1 MNATLATRLM
11 PMENT
16 LLRNALLAVA
26 GSLLVAGAAQLSVP
40 FWPVPMT
47 LQTLA
52 VLLVGGA
59 YGARLGAATLVL
71 YMIEGA
77 IGLPF
82 LSGMRASI
90 FDAKIAWLPYS
101 SFGYL
106 IGFVL
111 AAWAIGLLAERGW
124 ISSARRMVAAG
135 LGSAALV
142 YVPGLIWLGIWASAS
157 LNLDFGH
164 AFNFALVKGFVPFI
178 PADIIKALVAGLGL
192 ASSWSLIKRI

>member
-1 MNATLATRLM
+1 MNATLATRLT
-11 PMENT
+11 PISNT
-16 LLRNALLAVA
+16 MVRNIFLAIA
-26 GSLLVAGAAQLSVP
+26 GSLIVAGAAQVRVP
-40 FWPVPMT
+40 FWPVAMT

-52 VLLVGGA
+52 VLVIGGA

-82 LSGMRASI
+82 FTGAKAGI

-101 SFGYL
+101 NLGYL

-111 AAWAIGLLAERGW
+111 AAWAMGYLAEKGW
-124 ISSARRMVAAG
+124 ITSARRMVVAG

-142 YVPGLIWLGIWASAS
+142 YLPGLIWLGIWAAVSLQMSAGDATS
-157 LNLDFGH
+157 FSIY
-164 AFNFALVKGFVPFI
+164 KGLVPFI
-178 PADIIKALVAGLGL
+178 PADIIKAVIAGLGL
-192 ASSWSLIKRI
+192 AGGWSLAKR

>member
-1 MNATLATRLM
+1 MNATLAERLSPISNVM
-11 PMENT
+11 
-16 LLRNALLAVA
+16 LRNILLAVA
-26 GSLLVAGAAQLSVP
+26 GSLLVAGAAQVRVP
-40 FWPVPMT
+40 FWPVAMT

-52 VLLVGGA
+52 VLLIGGA

-82 LSGMRASI
+82 FTGAKAGI

-101 SFGYL
+101 NLGYL

-111 AAWAIGLLAERGW
+111 AAWAMGMLAEKGW

-142 YVPGLIWLGIWASAS
+142 YVPGLIWLGIWAAVS
-157 LNLDFGH
+157 LKLNVGEAISFS
-164 AFNFALVKGFVPFI
+164 VMKGFVPFI
-178 PADIIKALVAGLGL
+178 PADIIKAVIAGLGL
-192 ASSWSLIKRI
+192 AGSWSLLKR

>member
-11 PMENT
+11 PISNT
-16 LLRNALLAVA
+16 MLRNIVLALA
-26 GSLLVAGAAQLSVP
+26 GSLIVAGAAQVRVP
-40 FWPVPMT
+40 FWPVAMT

-52 VLLVGGA
+52 VLVIGGA

-82 LSGMRASI
+82 FTGAKAGI

-101 SFGYL
+101 NLGYL

-111 AAWAIGLLAERGW
+111 AAWAMGYLAEKGW
-124 ISSARRMVAAG
+124 ITSARRMVVAG

-142 YVPGLIWLGIWASAS
+142 YVPGLIWLGIWAAVSLQLSAGDAIS
-157 LNLDFGH
+157 FSIY
-164 AFNFALVKGFVPFI
+164 KGLVPFI
-178 PADIIKALVAGLGL
+178 PADIMKAVIAGLGL
-192 ASSWSLIKRI
+192 AGGWSLAKR

>member
-1 MNATLATRLM
+1 MNATIATRLM

-16 LLRNALLAVA
+16 LARNAILAIA
-26 GSLLVAGAAQLSVP
+26 GSLVVAAAAQVRVP
-40 FWPVPMT
+40 FWPVAMT

-52 VLLVGGA
+52 VLMIGGA

-71 YMIEGA
+71 YMLEGA

-82 LSGMRASI
+82 FTGAKAGI

-101 SFGYL
+101 NLGYL
-106 IGFVL
+106 LGFIV
-111 AAWAIGLLAERGW
+111 AAWAMGRLAEMGW

-142 YVPGLIWLGIWASAS
+142 YVPGLIWLGVWAAVS
-157 LNLDFGH
+157 LHLGAGE
-164 AFNFALVKGFVPFI
+164 AFSFALVKGFVQFI
-178 PADIIKALVAGLGL
+178 PADILKAVIAGLGL
-192 ASSWSLIKRI
+192 AGGWSLFKR

>member
-1 MNATLATRLM
+1 MNATLATRIM
-11 PMENT
+11 PMQNT
-16 LLRNALLAVA
+16 LLRNVLLCFA
-26 GSLLVAGAAQLSVP
+26 GSLLVAGAAQIRVP
-40 FWPVPMT
+40 FWPVEMT

-52 VLLVGGA
+52 VLLIGGA

-82 LSGMRASI
+82 FSGLKSGI
-90 FDAKIAWLPYS
+90 FDAQIAWLPYAKL
-101 SFGYL
+101 GYL

-111 AAWAIGLLAERGW
+111 AAWAMGVLAEKGW
-124 ISSARRMVAAG
+124 ITSARRMVAAG

-157 LNLDFGH
+157 LHLNVGD
-164 AFNFALVKGFVPFI
+164 AFSFSLAKGFVPFI
-178 PADIIKALVAGLGL
+178 PADIIKAVIAGLGL
-192 ASSWSLIKRI
+192 AGGWSLVKR